1 MSYKFKEEYERL
13 VVPYAP
19 DIGSKRRITI
29 PEPKVEKV
37 RALAER
43 IASAK
48 VGEEHHK
55 IDGGS
60 EFKRQ
65 YTGLLGEAALE
76 EFFGIDIIDYSV
88 GNSNEYNVADLR
100 KIGLDIGVKTV
111 EICKFPI
118 VHKRPYRPELIC
130 VKRKENEVV
139 FFGYASM
146 EVLARYQ
153 TDDFILDGRLRQR
166 GTKSAFYGFSELIE
180 IDSLKTLKAVYRKEK
195 KGGFW

>member
-1 MSYKFKEEYERL
+1 MSHKFEEEYRRY

-19 DIGSKRRITI
+19 NINSNRRIII
-29 PEPKVEKV
+29 PEYKVEKV
-37 RALAER
+37 RALAEK

-48 VGEEHHK
+48 VSEEHHK
-55 IDGGS
+55 IDGTS

-88 GNSNEYNVADLR
+88 GNSNDYNVADLR

-111 EICKFPI
+111 EIWKFPI

-139 FFGYASM
+139 FFGYANM
-146 EVLARYQ
+146 EVLERYQ
-153 TDDFILDGRLRQR
+153 TDDFILDERLKQR

-180 IDSLKTLKAVYRKEK
+180 IDSLKTLKAVYRREK
-195 KGGFW
+195 RGGF